1 MAWKYPRH
9 RVSNVGVI
17 EIDDVNEN
25 FRGVVEEA
33 SGELNE
39 HNWAAGS
46 WSNRLTDLA
55 DDVGMRAWRNEMLVY
70 PGVASTDAEPRGDV
84 IAPGAFVIEETK
96 TWQPIDDLTL
106 TVDSTGGTLWIL
118 ASMATRL
125 PWYRDDIQ
133 SPGTAAAAQ
142 FNRSEYTAF
151 GAMFA
156 VRFNGQVL
164 EQSLVGSGDL
174 TNDKMTTTTYR
185 ATPPG
190 CGILSFNSPAP
201 AALHA
206 GIVVEA
212 IVPVSPGQHTI
223 EIVVATPQ
231 PSRPKPVAPNPAVTV
246 AWWRKLVNTRQVI
259 ILELR
264 R

>member
-55 DDVGMRAWRNEMLVY
+55 DDVGMRVWKNQTQVV
-70 PGVASTDAEPRGDV
+70 PGVGGGAAGTYGDV
-84 IAPGAFVIEETK
+84 IQSGAFVIEETK
-96 TWQPIDDLTL
+96 TWQPIDGLTL
-106 TVDSTGGTLWIL
+106 TIDSTGGSLWIL
-118 ASMATRL
+118 SSMATRL
-125 PWYRDDIQ
+125 PWYREGVLA
-133 SPGTAAAAQ
+133 GTQ
-142 FNRSEYTAF
+142 FETPSYSAF

-156 VRFNGQVL
+156 IRLNGQVL

-174 TNDKMTTTTYR
+174 TNDKMTTTVYR

-190 CGILSFNSPAP
+190 CGILSFNTPAP

-212 IVPVSPGQHTI
+212 IVPAAPGQHTI
-223 EIVVATPQ
+223 EIVTATPQ
-231 PSRPKPVAPNPAVTV
+231 PSRPKSKVTTDE
-246 AWWRKLVNTRQVI
+246 AWWRKLVNTRQVMV
-259 ILELR
+259 LELR

>member
-55 DDVGMRAWRNEMLVY
+55 DDVGMRVWKNQVLVA
-70 PGVASTDAEPRGDV
+70 PGVGGGALPYGDE
-84 IAPGAFVIEETK
+84 IAPGAFVVEETK

-106 TVDSTGGTLWIL
+106 TVDSTGGTLWVL
-118 ASMATRL
+118 SSMATRL
-125 PWYRDDIQ
+125 PWYREFI
-133 SPGTAAAAQ
+133 PAGTQ
-142 FNRSEYTAF
+142 FGIPEYTAF

-156 VRFNGQVL
+156 IRLNGQIL

-174 TNDKMTTTTYR
+174 TNDKMTTTVYR

-212 IVPVSPGQHTI
+212 IIPVAPGQHTV
-223 EIVVATPQ
+223 EVVVATPQ
-231 PSRPKPVAPNPAVTV
+231 PSRPKSQVATEQ
-246 AWWRKLVNTRQVI
+246 AWWRKLVNTRQI
-259 ILELR
+259 TLLELR